1 MRTLVQTLLR
11 PTTPTV
17 QVDSY
22 VKDWLESSGFR
33 PQAVTL
39 SGAVQ
44 ADLLKSDDFPAN
56 APDNLATRHVID
68 IVLAIPRFDQER
80 YYALSTAKF
89 LIHFEDPVHATTVW
103 GLVCI
108 DAPSVIIR
116 WRHRVSKSLE
126 HATKALVDKVWLN
139 SGPDKMFEPFSS
151 GQNIPVREPRSTTD
165 AYVGEILPPGPRIRE
180 RARADRRTELRI
192 VNVAAGV
199 TLLSLVVGF
208 ALFIISDPNGNLR
221 WVSSFFDRLATT
233 AAMTGAVSYLS
244 YYFHFRDLQR
254 KPTVDWK

>member
-11 PTTPTV
+11 PTPPTV

-22 VKDWLESSGFR
+22 VKDWLERSGFR
-33 PQAVTL
+33 PQEVIL
-39 SGAVQ
+39 NDVVR
-44 ADLLKSDDFPAN
+44 ADLLKSDDFPTN
-56 APDNLATRHVID
+56 APDDLATRHVID

-80 YYALSTAKF
+80 YYALSTARF
-89 LIHFEDPVHATTVW
+89 LVHFDDPVHATTVW

-126 HATKALVDKVWLN
+126 HATKELVDKVWLN
-139 SGPDKMFEPFSS
+139 SGPDKMFEPFSP

-180 RARADRRTELRI
+180 RARTDKRTELRI
-192 VNVAAGV
+192 VNVAAFV
-199 TLLSLVVGF
+199 TLISLVIGF
-208 ALFIISDPNGNLR
+208 TLFIVSSPDGTLR
-221 WVSSFFDRLATT
+221 WVSGFFDRLTT
-233 AAMTGAVSYLS
+233 TSAMTGVVSWLS
-244 YYFHFRDLQR
+244 YYFHFKDLQR
-254 KPTVDWK
+254 KPIVDWK